1 MNYKFFKLIKNKII
15 SRLNLLIEKFYNK
28 NRYIY
33 LKKYNLGKISYFFIK
48 NFI

>member
-28 NRYIY
+28 N
-33 LKKYNLGKISYFFIK
+33 KKKLINY
-48 NFI
+48 

>member
-28 NRYIY
+28 NRKR
-33 LKKYNLGKISYFFIK
+33 KKKQYKNLFLYYY
-48 NFI
+48 

>member
-28 NRYIY
+28 NSI
-33 LKKYNLGKISYFFIK
+33 LFNLFFLLILIK
-48 NFI
+48 FQINSIF